1 MKQTL
6 ISLLAFASFA
16 YAASPASPSGCVL
29 VQPKEMNVTWKA
41 YKTPAKIGVDGRF
54 TAVKYTPVSLEGRNF
69 RELFVGSKVNI
80 DTGKIDTGNPE
91 RDEKLVKFFFATM
104 STNTIEAKIVNIK
117 RSDKHEKGKPR
128 TGSLSVEISMNG
140 KTETIPM
147 QYIYSKGKFNATGTI
162 DLIDFA
168 AGKSLASINK
178 ACFDLHKGKTWS
190 DVSISFSTTVE
201 ATLCHT
207 NIAKK

>member
-16 YAASPASPSGCVL
+16 YASPSGCVL

-91 RDEKLVKFFFATM
+91 RDEKLVKFLLKF
-104 STNTIEAKIVNIK
+104 
-117 RSDKHEKGKPR
+117 
-128 TGSLSVEISMNG
+128 LS
-140 KTETIPM
+140 
-147 QYIYSKGKFNATGTI
+147 Y
-162 DLIDFA
+162 
-168 AGKSLASINK
+168 
-178 ACFDLHKGKTWS
+178 
-190 DVSISFSTTVE
+190 
-201 ATLCHT
+201 
-207 NIAKK
+207 